1 LLFCAAGVQAQ
12 DYEGNGDY
20 KPTSYNEPTHAPASQ
35 PAPTNPVE
43 PTPPPQPAN
52 QLTISFQESTVNQGG
67 TVLRLNGSFTA
78 SGGRENE
85 YPSYASS
92 GIGLEKYAGKS
103 DPTPIGWLS
112 IYSSSEFVG
121 SAFDHQKSF
130 NLVSGSMSDLLTDLT
145 SVSLGPL
152 SFNENY
158 ATDGGISFDVTL
170 YNGGPSYIPSG
181 SVSIRS
187 LSRTE
192 TLSFSEVEVEL
203 EFDYSNFNQSAE
215 QVVWQDEDGQQIIIS
230 IGAGG
235 PVEDPNADAL
245 TSANTT
251 GVAMGNYNSSAV
263 NNITSTVLGGLHN
276 GRIVRARSQLNN
288 PRLMD
293 TQSWVTADR
302 SLSNYLNF
310 AGNQGLSVRQALGLE
325 DVPVAS
331 TVPGGSAPIMMGM
344 AITSPKAPLDAK
356 MPLEEPKRWELYTV
370 GDIGDVDQDALD
382 TVNRGYRNRTYAGSV
397 GAEYFVS
404 EKLNVGTA
412 FSYAD
417 SDTDFSENLGSADI
431 DGQMASVYATYFKNG
446 AYIDGL
452 YSFGAFDHDLVRT
465 TLGGDS
471 IGSTESNTHTF
482 SVNAGQ
488 NFDYK
493 GLVTGPTVGLDHS
506 RGTIDAYT
514 ETGGLPL
521 NFADRNFEST
531 ISSLGWQVSK
541 TQMVNDN
548 VLMLQASASWDHEY
562 QPGSGVT
569 RGSLVADPAVPFN
582 GVNAGPG
589 DNWLNVGLGLR
600 LITRQGWDFEVD
612 YQTQLLRDDVTAH
625 FAGLKTSVR
634 F

>member
-1 LLFCAAGVQAQ
+1 MTQLSLRLLSVVSVLLLCAASVQA
-12 DYEGNGDY
+12 D
-20 KPTSYNEPTHAPASQ
+20 
-35 PAPTNPVE
+35 
-43 PTPPPQPAN
+43 PAN
-52 QLTISFQESTVNQGG
+52 QLTISFQESTVNEGG
-67 TVLRLNGSFTA
+67 TLLTLNGSFTA
-78 SGGRENE
+78 SGG
-85 YPSYASS
+85 S
-92 GIGLEKYAGKS
+92 GKDIQKVNQTSFRMGQYLGKGSPNPAGN
-103 DPTPIGWLS
+103 LFL
-112 IYSSSEFVG
+112 YSSVAFLG
-121 SAFDHQKSF
+121 NAFDHTRSLD
-130 NLVSGSMSDLLTDLT
+130 LVSGAMPDLFNGLTDFGSRSLT
-145 SVSLGPL
+145 FDEIYRG
-152 SFNENY
+152 E
-158 ATDGGISFDVTL
+158 GISFSINM
-170 YNGGPSYIPSG
+170 YSGGANPGEG
-181 SVSIRS
+181 SVTI
-187 LSRTE
+187 LSQNESE
-192 TLSFSEVEVEL
+192 TLSFMTQEIEL
-203 EFDYSNFNQSAE
+203 EFDYSNFNQNA
-215 QVVWQDEDGQQIIIS
+215 QPVVWEDASGQQIIIS

-235 PVEDPNADAL
+235 PPVDPNADAL

-344 AITSPKAPLDAK
+344 AIISPKAPLDAK
-356 MPLEEPKRWELYTV
+356 VPYEEPKRWELYTV

-417 SDTDFSENLGSADI
+417 SDTDFSENLGTADI
-431 DGQMASVYATYFKNG
+431 DGQMASVYATYFKNS
-446 AYIDGL
+446 AYVDAL

-493 GLVTGPTVGLDHS
+493 GLVTGPTLGLDHS
-506 RGTIDAYT
+506 RGTVDAYT

-521 NFADRNFEST
+521 AFADRDFEST

-569 RGSLVADPAVPFN
+569 SGSLVANPAIPFN

-589 DNWLNVGLGLR
+589 TDWLNVGLGLR
-600 LITRQGWDFEVD
+600 LITREGWDFEVD